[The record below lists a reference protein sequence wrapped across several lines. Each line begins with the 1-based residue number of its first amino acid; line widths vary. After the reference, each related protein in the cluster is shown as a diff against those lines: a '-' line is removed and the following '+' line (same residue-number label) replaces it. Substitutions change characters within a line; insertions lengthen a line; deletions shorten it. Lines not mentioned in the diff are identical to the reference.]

1 MKPLS
6 FTLEGATLEKPRWRP
21 VSGRMMMQKT
31 VKDGSAGAP
40 EPQQNELNE
49 RKTKKDHVKSTWHR

>member
-6 FTLEGATLEKPRWRP
+6 FTLEGGTLEKPRWRP
-21 VSGRMMMQKT
+21 VSGRMMQKK

-49 RKTKKDHVKSTWHR
+49 KIKAYVKSTWHR